1 MYSLIGAITLFLIL
15 VTFHEYGHYSVA
27 RYFKIKILKFSIGF
41 GPDLLNWKNKDNI
54 KFSLAAIPFGGYV
67 AFHDPADTKNYN
79 KLSSKEKN
87 YVLANRPAFERSL
100 VVLAGPI
107 YNFILAFFVFTI
119 VGLFI
124 PKQSD
129 TVSAQIAEL
138 NEKNFYEV
146 VAINNKDINTVQALE
161 VGLLDLTG
169 YSGTVEIKLFDYTNQ
184 KEIMF
189 TKEVANLKFAEGQ
202 SPSSYF
208 GIQPYAD
215 FEPRINLVQSDST
228 AENIG
233 FKSGDVIKTIFQE
246 EIKSMYQAT
255 SLLNTVGRQIPV
267 TVKRDGKDVQLTL
280 PSKQSGETYGFG
292 LGPEGNSFLSSISF
306 GFSQTIFWIENTFKF
321 LFKTLNGTM
330 GFENLSGPVGIAKV
344 AGDSLVS
351 GIIPFLLLLG
361 ILSISLGAFNLL
373 PLPMLDG
380 GQFLFI
386 LVEKLKGSPISLKL
400 KATLMNLSFILVL
413 TLFIFVMV
421 NDIARI
427 I

>member
-1 MYSLIGAITLFLIL
+1 MYALVGALILFLIL

-27 RYFKIKILKFSIGF
+27 RYFKIKVIKFSIGF
-41 GPDLLNWKNKDNI
+41 GPDLYKWKNKDDV
-54 KFSLAAIPFGGYV
+54 KFSLSAIPFGGYV
-67 AFHDPADTKNYN
+67 AFHDPADTENYN
-79 KLSSKEKN
+79 KLSDEEKRF
-87 YVLANRPAFERSL
+87 VLANRPALERSL

-107 YNFILAFFVFTI
+107 FNFILAFFVFTL

-129 TVSAQIAEL
+129 MVTAQVAEI
-138 NEKNFYEV
+138 NDQKFYEV
-146 VAINNKDINTVQALE
+146 VAVNNTEINSVQELQ

-169 YSGTVEIKLFDYTNQ
+169 YTGNVSVELYDYSAQ
-184 KEIMF
+184 KKVLLEKSV
-189 TKEVANLKFAEGQ
+189 TNLKFEEGESPAE
-202 SPSSYF
+202 YF
-208 GIQPYAD
+208 GIIPFPD
-215 FEPRINLVQSDST
+215 FEPRIRSVETNST
-228 AENIG
+228 AESVGLKANDRITRINQQNI
-233 FKSGDVIKTIFQE
+233 S
-246 EIKSMYQAT
+246 SMYQAT
-255 SLLNTVGRQIPV
+255 TALNEFGQQI
-267 TVKRDGKDVQLTL
+267 TLGIDRDGKNLEITL
-280 PSKQSGETYGFG
+280 PSKQEGASYGLR
-292 LGPEGNSFLSSISF
+292 LGPESNTFLSSLVF
-306 GFSQTIFWIENTFKF
+306 GYEQTVFWIVNTFKF

-351 GIIPFLLLLG
+351 GLIPFLLLLG

-400 KATLMNLSFILVL
+400 KAALMNLSFLLVL
-413 TLFIFVMV
+413 TLFVFVMM

>member
-54 KFSLAAIPFGGYV
+54 KFSLSAIPFGGYV
-67 AFHDPADTKNYN
+67 AFHDPADTENYN
-79 KLSSKEKN
+79 KLSAKEKK

-129 TVSAQIAEL
+129 TVSAQIKEL
-138 NEKNFYEV
+138 NETNFYEV

-169 YSGTVEIKLFDYTNQ
+169 YTGTVEIQLFDYTNQ
-184 KEIMF
+184 KNIIF
-189 TKEVANLKFAEGQ
+189 NKEVTNLKFAEGQ

-215 FEPRINLVQSDST
+215 FEPRINLVQSGST

-267 TVKRDGKDVQLTL
+267 TVNRDGKDVQLTL
-280 PSKQSGETYGFG
+280 PSKQSGDTYGFG
-292 LGPEGNSFLSSISF
+292 LGPEGNSFASSIYF
-306 GFSQTIFWIENTFKF
+306 C
-321 LFKTLNGTM
+321 
-330 GFENLSGPVGIAKV
+330 
-344 AGDSLVS
+344 
-351 GIIPFLLLLG
+351 LLYT
-361 ILSISLGAFNLL
+361 
-373 PLPMLDG
+373 
-380 GQFLFI
+380 
-386 LVEKLKGSPISLKL
+386 SPSPRDRTRSRMPSS
-400 KATLMNLSFILVL
+400 A
-413 TLFIFVMV
+413 
-421 NDIARI
+421 
-427 I
+427 